1 MMFSMRWNGTLSRH
15 QTLDSAIKS
24 AKKLSK
30 NGIRLAI
37 FENNGDPS
45 EQKLVKW
52 VFPRRRTCYEN
63 ISTNYKYL
71 DDNSR
76 ERFLWCSC

>member
-1 MMFSMRWNGTLSRH
+1 MIVTYDVFNETVGTLSRH
-15 QTLDSAIKS
+15 QTLNTAIKS

-37 FENNGDPS
+37 FENNGNPA

-52 VFPRRRTCYEN
+52 VFP
-63 ISTNYKYL
+63 KKG
-71 DDNSR
+71 
-76 ERFLWCSC
+76 